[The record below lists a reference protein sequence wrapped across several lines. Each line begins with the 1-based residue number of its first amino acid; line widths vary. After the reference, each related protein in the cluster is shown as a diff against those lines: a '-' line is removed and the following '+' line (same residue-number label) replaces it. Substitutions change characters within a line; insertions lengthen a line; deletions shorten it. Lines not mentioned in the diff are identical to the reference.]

1 MNPSEKSS
9 SSCCFLICALY
20 LTPGILVTLLCE
32 HELKLRNHSEILAM
46 LWSTSKALTSCC
58 AEVLLLGARC
68 GASWK
73 LVLEVL
79 SVTLCYHVLIEGV
92 YKVRIVQV
100 LWECA
105 RNTFYFSQKSTLPVL
120 VLVSFGL
127 IWFWFPGQLFSLAL
141 YVW

>member
-1 MNPSEKSS
+1 M
-9 SSCCFLICALY
+9 
-20 LTPGILVTLLCE
+20 PGILVTLLCE

-100 LWECA
+100 LWEGA
-105 RNTFYFSQKSTLPVL
+105 RNT
-120 VLVSFGL
+120 VSISVKNPL
-127 IWFWFPGQLFSLAL
+127 SLFWFLFRLA
-141 YVW
+141 